1 MPERDPIE
9 RLNEALEGLSIQDE
23 SALDRQIRVLV
34 AIARRLR
41 TMPRETFR
49 QKLRDRLEEKAM
61 TVSTE
66 TTTTP
71 VREGFHSLTPYIIV
85 RSASQFIEFAKDVF
99 GAEEKLRVLT
109 QDGSRI
115 MHAELK
121 LGDSMIELS
130 DGNEQYPPRPAAIH
144 LYVPETDSVY
154 QRALKAGAASLH
166 PVEEMPYGE
175 RSGGVKD
182 PFGNH
187 WYIATYHGPSHIP
200 EGLRTVNSYL
210 HAVGADKL
218 IGFLKQAF
226 GGEELE
232 VYRPDVGGPVV
243 HAKVRLGDTILEM
256 GEARGQYEPMPTG
269 LHFYVADADAAYRRA
284 LEAGATSISA
294 PADQPYGERSAGV
307 KDPAGNSWFLA
318 TPLGRRG

>member
-9 RLNEALEGLSIQDE
+9 RLNEALEGLSIQGVPDLE
-23 SALDRQIRVLV
+23 IRELV
-34 AIARRLR
+34 GIARRLAA
-41 TMPRETFR
+41 MPRETFR
-49 QKLRDRLEEKAM
+49 RKLRAQLEEKAM
-61 TVSTE
+61 TASTG
-66 TTTTP
+66 TTTMA

-99 GAEEKLRVLT
+99 GAEEKLRVPT
-109 QDGSRI
+109 REGGRI

-121 LGDSMIELS
+121 IGDSMIELS

-144 LYVPETDSVY
+144 LYLPETDSVY
-154 QRALKAGAASLH
+154 RRALEAGATSLH

-175 RSGGVKD
+175 RSGSVRD

-187 WYIATYHGPSHIP
+187 WYIATYHGAGHIP

-210 HAVGADKL
+210 HAAGADKL

-226 GGEELE
+226 GGEEIE
-232 VYRPDVGGPVV
+232 VYRPDAGGPVV

-256 GEARGQYEPMPTG
+256 GEARGQYGPMPMG
-269 LHFYVADADAAYRRA
+269 LHFYVPDVDAAYRGA

-294 PADQPYGERSAGV
+294 PADQPYGERGAGV
-307 KDPAGNSWFLA
+307 QDPAGNSWFLA